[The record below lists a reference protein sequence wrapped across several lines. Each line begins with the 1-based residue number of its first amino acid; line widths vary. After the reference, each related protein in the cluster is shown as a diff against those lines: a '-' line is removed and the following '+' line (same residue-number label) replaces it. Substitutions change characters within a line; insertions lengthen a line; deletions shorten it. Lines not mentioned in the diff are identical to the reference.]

1 MTEKKKNIKYT
12 SIVPK
17 PPHTLSGYQLFTKAK
32 FGEFSEHI
40 SGSKI
45 FPISSIAISYSSHQ
59 VKGFQN
65 WEKCGNFFPFLK
77 SKFSKSVQKF

>member
-40 SGSKI
+40 SGSKT
-45 FPISSIAISYSSHQ
+45 FPISSLEPSHMHHTR
-59 VKGFQN
+59 
-65 WEKCGNFFPFLK
+65 
-77 SKFSKSVQKF
+77 